1 MATALPLRGLR
12 LDDELYQ
19 KIVYIAK
26 LESRSFN
33 QEATYILKRFV
44 AEYEN
49 AHGSIPVTTAA
60 PNE

>member
-1 MATALPLRGLR
+1 MPSAVPLRGVR
-12 LDDELYQ
+12 LDDELYR

-26 LESRSFN
+26 LEDRSFN

-44 AEYEN
+44 AEYERS
-49 AHGSIPVTTAA
+49 HGVIPASTAA

>member
-1 MATALPLRGLR
+1 MASALPLRGLR

-19 KIVYIAK
+19 KIVFIAK
-26 LESRSFN
+26 LEDRSFN

-44 AEYEN
+44 SEYERS
-49 AHGSIPVTTAA
+49 HGAIPVSTAA